1 MWHYLL
7 ILILLNDIN
16 CTKELS
22 GIFKM
27 DYYSSEYITPNND
40 ILIYEPNECKLYL
53 SKSIQNSPQY
63 NPPSQKILQDFAQDK
78 PETLYFNF
86 INLEPQ
92 KIQVSY
98 FNETNKGSF
107 NYGND
112 SKEYSYISI
121 EEIGNGNFA
130 ILHNANETSNN
141 NNSISIATF
150 DFYADNKFNITKTY
164 ILNDKTKRVH
174 SNCITTEGNNIVC
187 ALTKKDEGKKNEKY
201 IYNYTLILLNNE
213 DETISNE
220 IYIYNNSENSYTYI
234 DDDDYDDDDY
244 YDDDYVSL
252 SYTTFYDEY
261 KNYLIYKFFK
271 IILIENEKFLYCYMT
286 NSGIYCGLAEI
297 KNNKIE
303 VYKETKIFNDFD
315 FNSNLAKDTF
325 HAIKY
330 KDNKII
336 LSLATSSEMKFAT
349 LQLSSNSNTF
359 SVKTDKGYYSRLDN
373 HYPFYAKLLKNN
385 NNELILFM
393 INGLSYY
400 SSTTLRGYIDELEF
414 ISCKNSTISLYN
426 ADKKTLEFITYPSF
440 LIDAQKA
447 KSLYLFEIGNEI
459 NSIYSGYDIPIELN
473 KQYSKSETIYYN
485 FTSEDYYK
493 YTKKHIKYEVGF
505 TSSLETN
512 AQKCKISFN
521 FYNCKSECEFCN
533 SDDKCWDQNWKFIY
547 IKSDF
552 EKVFFIIPCSIIVML
567 IVLALFTFAKC
578 GVKEVIP
585 NYGGEN
591 PAQNELPLIS

>member
-7 ILILLNDIN
+7 ILILLNNIN
-16 CTKELS
+16 CTEELS
-22 GIFKM
+22 GYFKM
-27 DYYSSEYITPNND
+27 DYFSSEYITPNND
-40 ILIYEPNECKLYL
+40 ILIFEPKEGNLYI
-53 SKSIQNSPQY
+53 SKPIQNSPQY
-63 NPPSQKILQDFAQDK
+63 NPPSQKGLKAFDQDK

-86 INLEPQ
+86 LNIEPQ
-92 KIQVSY
+92 IIQVSY
-98 FNETNKGSF
+98 FNETNGASF
-107 NYGND
+107 NYTQKL
-112 SKEYSYISI
+112 KEYSYISI

-130 ILHNANETSNN
+130 ILLNANNTSKNK
-141 NNSISIATF
+141 NSINIATF
-150 DFYADNKFNITKTY
+150 DFYAKSNENKFNITKTY
-164 ILNDKTKRVH
+164 ILNDKTKRVY
-174 SNCITTEGNNIVC
+174 SNCITTKGNNIVC
-187 ALTKKDEGKKNEKY
+187 ALTKKDEDDNLY
-201 IYNYTLILLNNE
+201 YYNYTLILLNNE

-220 IYIYNNSENSYTYI
+220 IYIYNDSEYIYTYE
-234 DDDDYDDDDY
+234 DDDDYDDDY

-252 SYTTFYDEY
+252 SYTKFYDEY
-261 KNYLIYKFFK
+261 KNNLIYKFFK
-271 IILIENEKFLYCYMT
+271 IILIDNEKFLYCYM
-286 NSGIYCGLAEI
+286 NNNGIYCGLAEI
-297 KNNKIE
+297 KNNKIQV
-303 VYKETKIFNDFD
+303 VYKEKKIFEDFD
-315 FNSNLAKDTF
+315 FSSNLAKNSFD
-325 HAIKY
+325 AIKY
-330 KDNKII
+330 KDNIII

-349 LQLSSNSNTF
+349 LQLSSSNTF
-359 SVKTDKGYYSRLDN
+359 TIKTDKGYYSRLDK

-393 INGLSYY
+393 INSHSYY
-400 SSTTLRGYIDELEF
+400 SSTYLKGYIDELEF

>member
-7 ILILLNDIN
+7 ILILLNNIN
-16 CTKELS
+16 CTEELS
-22 GIFKM
+22 GYFKM
-27 DYYSSEYITPNND
+27 DYFSSEYITPNND
-40 ILIYEPNECKLYL
+40 ILIFEPKERNLYI
-53 SKSIQNSPQY
+53 SKPIQNSPQY
-63 NPPSQKILQDFAQDK
+63 NPPSQKGLKAFDQDK

-86 INLEPQ
+86 LNIEPQ
-92 KIQVSY
+92 IIQVSY
-98 FNETNKGSF
+98 FNETNGASF
-107 NYGND
+107 NYTQKL
-112 SKEYSYISI
+112 KEYSYISI

-130 ILHNANETSNN
+130 ILLNANNTSKNK
-141 NNSISIATF
+141 NSINIATF
-150 DFYADNKFNITKTY
+150 DFYAKSNENNFNITKTY
-164 ILNDKTKRVH
+164 ILNDKTKRVY
-174 SNCITTEGNNIVC
+174 SNCITTKGNNIVC
-187 ALTKKDEGKKNEKY
+187 ALTKKDEDDNLY
-201 IYNYTLILLNNE
+201 YYNYTLILLNNE

-220 IYIYNNSENSYTYI
+220 IYIYNDSEYIYTYE
-234 DDDDYDDDDY
+234 DDDDYDDDY

-252 SYTTFYDEY
+252 SYTKFYDEY
-261 KNYLIYKFFK
+261 KNNLIYKFFK
-271 IILIENEKFLYCYMT
+271 TILIYNEKFLYCYM
-286 NSGIYCGLAEI
+286 NNNGIYCGLAEI
-297 KNNKIE
+297 KNNKIQV
-303 VYKETKIFNDFD
+303 VYKEKKIFEDFD
-315 FNSNLAKDTF
+315 FSSNLAKNSFD
-325 HAIKY
+325 AIKY
-330 KDNKII
+330 KDNIII

-349 LQLSSNSNTF
+349 LQLSSSNTF
-359 SVKTDKGYYSRLDN
+359 TIKTDKGYYSRLDK

-393 INGLSYY
+393 INSHSYY
-400 SSTTLRGYIDELEF
+400 SSTYLKGYIDELEF

-459 NSIYSGYDIPIELN
+459 NSLYSGYDIPIELN

>member
-187 ALTKKDEGKKNEKY
+187 ALTKKDEDKKNEKY

-271 IILIENEKFLYCYMT
+271 ITFDIYEFPILIPT
-286 NSGIYCGLAEI
+286 
-297 KNNKIE
+297 
-303 VYKETKIFNDFD
+303 
-315 FNSNLAKDTF
+315 
-325 HAIKY
+325 
-330 KDNKII
+330 
-336 LSLATSSEMKFAT
+336 
-349 LQLSSNSNTF
+349 
-359 SVKTDKGYYSRLDN
+359 
-373 HYPFYAKLLKNN
+373 
-385 NNELILFM
+385 
-393 INGLSYY
+393 
-400 SSTTLRGYIDELEF
+400 
-414 ISCKNSTISLYN
+414 
-426 ADKKTLEFITYPSF
+426 
-440 LIDAQKA
+440 
-447 KSLYLFEIGNEI
+447 
-459 NSIYSGYDIPIELN
+459 
-473 KQYSKSETIYYN
+473 
-485 FTSEDYYK
+485 
-493 YTKKHIKYEVGF
+493 
-505 TSSLETN
+505 
-512 AQKCKISFN
+512 
-521 FYNCKSECEFCN
+521 
-533 SDDKCWDQNWKFIY
+533 
-547 IKSDF
+547 
-552 EKVFFIIPCSIIVML
+552 FII
-567 IVLALFTFAKC
+567 
-578 GVKEVIP
+578 
-585 NYGGEN
+585 
-591 PAQNELPLIS
+591 

>member
-7 ILILLNDIN
+7 ILILLNNIN
-16 CTKELS
+16 CTEELS
-22 GIFKM
+22 GYFKM
-27 DYYSSEYITPNND
+27 DYFSSEYITPNND
-40 ILIYEPNECKLYL
+40 ILIFEPKERNLYI
-53 SKSIQNSPQY
+53 SKPIQNSPQY
-63 NPPSQKILQDFAQDK
+63 NPPSQKGLKAFDQDK

-86 INLEPQ
+86 LNIEPQ
-92 KIQVSY
+92 IIQVSY
-98 FNETNKGSF
+98 FNETNGASF
-107 NYGND
+107 NYTQKL
-112 SKEYSYISI
+112 KEYSYISI

-130 ILHNANETSNN
+130 ILLNANNTSKNK
-141 NNSISIATF
+141 NSINIATF
-150 DFYADNKFNITKTY
+150 DFYAKSNENKFNITKTY
-164 ILNDKTKRVH
+164 ILNDKTKRVY
-174 SNCITTEGNNIVC
+174 SNCITTKGNNIVC
-187 ALTKKDEGKKNEKY
+187 ALTKKDEDDELY
-201 IYNYTLILLNNE
+201 YYNYTLILLNNE

-220 IYIYNNSENSYTYI
+220 IYIYDDSEYIYTYE
-234 DDDDYDDDDY
+234 DDDDYD

-252 SYTTFYDEY
+252 YSTKFYDEY
-261 KNYLIYKFFK
+261 KNNLIYKFFK
-271 IILIENEKFLYCYMT
+271 IILIDNEKFLYCYM
-286 NSGIYCGLAEI
+286 NNNGIYCGLAEI
-297 KNNKIE
+297 KNNKIQV
-303 VYKETKIFNDFD
+303 VYKEKKIFEDFD
-315 FNSNLAKDTF
+315 FSSNLAKNSFD
-325 HAIKY
+325 AIKY
-330 KDNKII
+330 KDNIII

-349 LQLSSNSNTF
+349 LQLSSSNTF
-359 SVKTDKGYYSRLDN
+359 TIKTDKGYYSRLDK

-393 INGLSYY
+393 INSHSYY
-400 SSTTLRGYIDELEF
+400 SSTYLKGYIDELEF

>member
-7 ILILLNDIN
+7 ILILLNNIN
-16 CTKELS
+16 CTEELS
-22 GIFKM
+22 GYFKM
-27 DYYSSEYITPNND
+27 DYFSSEYITPNND
-40 ILIYEPNECKLYL
+40 ILIFEPKEGNLYI
-53 SKSIQNSPQY
+53 SKPIQNSPQY
-63 NPPSQKILQDFAQDK
+63 NPPSQKGLKAFDQDK

-86 INLEPQ
+86 LNIEPQ
-92 KIQVSY
+92 IIQVSY
-98 FNETNKGSF
+98 FNETNGASF
-107 NYGND
+107 NYTQKL
-112 SKEYSYISI
+112 KEYSYISI

-130 ILHNANETSNN
+130 ILLNANNTSKNK
-141 NNSISIATF
+141 NSINIATF
-150 DFYADNKFNITKTY
+150 DFYAKSNENKFNITKTY
-164 ILNDKTKRVH
+164 ILNDKTKRVY
-174 SNCITTEGNNIVC
+174 SNCITTKGNNIVC
-187 ALTKKDEGKKNEKY
+187 ALTKKDEDDNLY
-201 IYNYTLILLNNE
+201 YYNYTLILLNNE

-220 IYIYNNSENSYTYI
+220 IYIYNDSEYIYTYE
-234 DDDDYDDDDY
+234 DDDDYDDDY

-252 SYTTFYDEY
+252 SYTKFYDEY
-261 KNYLIYKFFK
+261 KNNLIYKFFK
-271 IILIENEKFLYCYMT
+271 IILIDNEKFLYCYM
-286 NSGIYCGLAEI
+286 NNNGIYCGLAEI
-297 KNNKIE
+297 KNNKIQV
-303 VYKETKIFNDFD
+303 VYKEKKIFEDFD
-315 FNSNLAKDTF
+315 FSSNLAKNSFD
-325 HAIKY
+325 AIKY
-330 KDNKII
+330 KDNIII

-349 LQLSSNSNTF
+349 LQLSSSNTF
-359 SVKTDKGYYSRLDN
+359 TIKTDKGYYSRLDK

-393 INGLSYY
+393 INSHSYY
-400 SSTTLRGYIDELEF
+400 SSTYLKGYIDELEF

-459 NSIYSGYDIPIELN
+459 NSLYSGYDIPIELN

>member
-7 ILILLNDIN
+7 ILILLNNIN
-16 CTKELS
+16 CTEELS
-22 GIFKM
+22 GYFKM
-27 DYYSSEYITPNND
+27 DYFSSEYITPNND
-40 ILIYEPNECKLYL
+40 ILIFEPKERNLYI
-53 SKSIQNSPQY
+53 SKPIQNSPQY
-63 NPPSQKILQDFAQDK
+63 NPPSQKGLKAFDQDK

-86 INLEPQ
+86 LNIEPQ
-92 KIQVSY
+92 IIQVSY
-98 FNETNKGSF
+98 FNETNGASF
-107 NYGND
+107 NYTQKL
-112 SKEYSYISI
+112 KEYSYISI

-130 ILHNANETSNN
+130 ILLNANNTSKNK
-141 NNSISIATF
+141 NSINIATF
-150 DFYADNKFNITKTY
+150 DFYAKSNENKFNITKTY
-164 ILNDKTKRVH
+164 ILNDKTKRVY
-174 SNCITTEGNNIVC
+174 SNCITTKGNNIVC
-187 ALTKKDEGKKNEKY
+187 ALTKKDEDDNLY
-201 IYNYTLILLNNE
+201 YYNYTLILLNNE

-220 IYIYNNSENSYTYI
+220 IYIYNDSEYIYTYE
-234 DDDDYDDDDY
+234 DDDDYDDDY

-252 SYTTFYDEY
+252 SYTKFYDEY
-261 KNYLIYKFFK
+261 KNNLIYKFFK
-271 IILIENEKFLYCYMT
+271 TILIDNEKFLYCFM
-286 NSGIYCGLAEI
+286 NNNGIYCGLAEI
-297 KNNKIE
+297 KNNKIQV
-303 VYKETKIFNDFD
+303 VYKEKKIFEDFD
-315 FNSNLAKDTF
+315 FSSNLAKNSFD
-325 HAIKY
+325 AIKY
-330 KDNKII
+330 KDNIII

-349 LQLSSNSNTF
+349 LQLSSSNTF
-359 SVKTDKGYYSRLDN
+359 TIKTDKGYYSRLDK

-393 INGLSYY
+393 INSHSYY
-400 SSTTLRGYIDELEF
+400 SSTYLKGYIDELEF